1 MLISDQVSVDSN
13 HPQVTKRPKP
23 MTPDNFTDVLF
34 APLRLKVDATET
46 GAGVKK
52 AIEYALERKG
62 CFTTYKTFSFLA
74 KTTFSKGRG
83 SKTCRRILLILKKN
97 TLH

>member
-52 AIEYALERKG
+52 SCRIRSGKKG
-62 CFTTYKTFSFLA
+62 LFHHL
-74 KTTFSKGRG
+74 
-83 SKTCRRILLILKKN
+83 
-97 TLH
+97 